1 MWTCVNG
8 LVGVDATPD
17 ATGRCNQ
24 PAYAEFHRGMHR
36 LASPQLRR
44 VCEKRYGFA
53 PKSLLSTP
61 SFKSHLSILLLNY
74 WKYKYKWFIDGR
86 WKFLSSWIWLVYK
99 VTRLIYLYF
108 VLNRWKEQ
116 LNMADYNLYSIW
128 IFFTIDLRK
137 LELIDLNPCLFY
149 C

>member
-1 MWTCVNG
+1 MDDGNFF
-8 LVGVDATPD
+8 L
-17 ATGRCNQ
+17 
-24 PAYAEFHRGMHR
+24 AEFDW
-36 LASPQLRR
+36 
-44 VCEKRYGFA
+44 Y
-53 PKSLLSTP
+53 
-61 SFKSHLSILLLNY
+61 ILVTYIL
-74 WKYKYKWFIDGR
+74 
-86 WKFLSSWIWLVYK
+86 